1 MGKMQEEI
9 KALRR
14 QNKHLENV
22 VQRQRQQIAD
32 MKGAISELNQAVYA
46 HYAACAITFG
56 EKREDCDTLWGWHLE
71 VPADLVRKAIGTYVV
86 APALDKERDVYVIGV
101 WPKGGEHDGR

>member
-22 VQRQRQQIAD
+22 VQRQRQHL
-32 MKGAISELNQAVYA
+32 SELDGAMQDYKKAITA

-71 VPADLVRKAIGTYVV
+71 VPADLVTKALENYTVNTE
-86 APALDKERDVYVIGV
+86 LDKKRGVYVIGA
-101 WPKGGEHDGR
+101 WPKESANAK